1 MSGVL
6 HRPDKYSRLWIR
18 QSTFRSANLL
28 SIPHSVPSPSGR
40 GLGGL
45 RSDEGLLT
53 FSLPSSSLN
62 FPCPPTPVSVI
73 TLYMIRQVRFD
84 KKQRVVD
91 ELVRRIESGL
101 MEDGFLL
108 PGEHQLAQEFN
119 VSRGTLREAL
129 AELKRRKYIAT
140 QSGVGSI
147 VTFDGV
153 VLDQRSGW
161 AQALADTGAL
171 INTEVLRLEAVTRTD
186 LSAVFGS
193 DQFILLERRRR
204 SNDGT
209 LVSLE
214 RSLMP
219 ANGGLESL
227 PRVGLIDNSLTI
239 TLAAYGY
246 IGERGDQWLGAEP
259 LNAEDAEL
267 LGRPPGTVF
276 LKALRTTYDRQN
288 RFMEQ
293 VESLLDPVH
302 FRLHLQFGESK

>member
-1 MSGVL
+1 
-6 HRPDKYSRLWIR
+6 
-18 QSTFRSANLL
+18 
-28 SIPHSVPSPSGR
+28 
-40 GLGGL
+40 
-45 RSDEGLLT
+45 
-53 FSLPSSSLN
+53 
-62 FPCPPTPVSVI
+62 
-73 TLYMIRQVRFD
+73 MIRQVRFD

-108 PGEHQLAQEFN
+108 PGEHQLAQEFQ

-129 AELKRRKYIAT
+129 AELKRRNYIAT

-153 VLDQRSGW
+153 ALDQRSGW
-161 AQALADTGAL
+161 AQALADSGAL
-171 INTEVLRLEAVTRTD
+171 INTEVLRLEAVTRPD
-186 LSAVFGS
+186 LLVRFGT
-193 DQFILLERRRR
+193 DQFITLDRRRR
-204 SNDGT
+204 ATDGT

-246 IGERGDQWLGAEP
+246 IGERGDQWIGAEP

-267 LGRPPGTVF
+267 LGRPVGTVF

-293 VESLLDPVH
+293 VESLLDPLH